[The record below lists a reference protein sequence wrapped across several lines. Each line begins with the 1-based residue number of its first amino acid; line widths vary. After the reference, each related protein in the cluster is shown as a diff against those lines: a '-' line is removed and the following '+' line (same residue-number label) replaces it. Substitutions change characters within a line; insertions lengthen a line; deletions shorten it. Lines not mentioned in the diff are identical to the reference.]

1 MVKNWVKSQ
10 LVKVSAH
17 LIVTIEILHL
27 RSIGDISIAGFG
39 ITFIRLAFS
48 PRGM

>member
-17 LIVTIEILHL
+17 LIVPIEILHL
-27 RSIGDISIAGFG
+27 RSIGDISIDEKTLGRF
-39 ITFIRLAFS
+39 R
-48 PRGM
+48 